1 MNPVLPTT
9 NPQNVGNKKPGIN
22 GASTP
27 PPGFCKNEDIV
38 MNIFDYMQDVGRPI
52 AYYPRMA
59 HFFGSVNASIMF
71 SQLFYWQ
78 DRTTNELGVYKTAEE
93 WTEET
98 GLSYREQATAR
109 AHLVK
114 QGFLIETHKRIEH
127 RIYYKLNRDA
137 ICHAFDLWRQGQK
150 TTSDESA
157 IPERRKRNS
166 GTTIPQSGECAIRNS
181 GTTIPQPVY
190 KTETTAQTTTETTAD
205 TFTPVA
211 IAPVAGPVFPPIDD
225 IVVEQA
231 KPAPVGTVAVVEAAE
246 VVEHTPTAKP
256 KATKPAGD
264 KTAVA
269 AVACPGDVDAAVFAD
284 FLTIRKAKRAPLTA
298 TALGGIRREA
308 DKAGVSLEQAL
319 TVCCERGWV
328 GFRADWYHEGSTAP
342 AGARMGGNGGKPN
355 PNKQEAL
362 EARNRAVAAQWV
374 ADMQAKMNAQGGVL

>member
-1 MNPVLPTT
+1 
-9 NPQNVGNKKPGIN
+9 
-22 GASTP
+22 
-27 PPGFCKNEDIV
+27 

-109 AHLVK
+109 AYLVK

-166 GTTIPQSGECAIRNS
+166 GTTIPQ
-181 GTTIPQPVY
+181 PVY
-190 KTETTAQTTTETTAD
+190 KTETTSKTTSKTTQSNTPIPPAQQAPGASGSKATAISLAAWLNHCKASGEQAIPEDDPVFTYAEQAGIPLDMLRLCWIEFRSRYSEPGAKRYKDWRSVYRKAVRGNWLKLWFCNADGYTLTTAGLQ
-205 TFTPVA
+205 A
-211 IAPVAGPVFPPIDD
+211 QRAL
-225 IVVEQA
+225 QA
-231 KPAPVGTVAVVEAAE
+231 KEGAA
-246 VVEHTPTAKP
+246 A
-256 KATKPAGD
+256 
-264 KTAVA
+264 
-269 AVACPGDVDAAVFAD
+269 
-284 FLTIRKAKRAPLTA
+284 
-298 TALGGIRREA
+298 
-308 DKAGVSLEQAL
+308 
-319 TVCCERGWV
+319 
-328 GFRADWYHEGSTAP
+328 
-342 AGARMGGNGGKPN
+342 
-355 PNKQEAL
+355 
-362 EARNRAVAAQWV
+362 
-374 ADMQAKMNAQGGVL
+374 

>member
-1 MNPVLPTT
+1 
-9 NPQNVGNKKPGIN
+9 
-22 GASTP
+22 
-27 PPGFCKNEDIV
+27 

-109 AHLVK
+109 AYLVK

-166 GTTIPQSGECAIRNS
+166 GTTIQQSGECAIRNS

-190 KTETTAQTTTETTAD
+190 KTETTSETTQSN
-205 TFTPVA
+205 TPKPPAQKAPGASGSKATA
-211 IAPVAGPVFPPIDD
+211 ISLATWLSNLKASGELPIPEDDPVFEYA
-225 IVVEQA
+225 EQA
-231 KPAPVGTVAVVEAAE
+231 GIPLDMLRLCWIEFRSRYSEPG
-246 VVEHTPTAKP
+246 AKRY
-256 KATKPAGD
+256 KD
-264 KTAVA
+264 WRSVY
-269 AVACPGDVDAAVFAD
+269 
-284 FLTIRKAKRAPLTA
+284 RKAVRGNWLKLWFCNADGYTLT
-298 TALGGIRREA
+298 TAGL
-308 DKAGVSLEQAL
+308 QAQRVL
-319 TVCCERGWV
+319 
-328 GFRADWYHEGSTAP
+328 
-342 AGARMGGNGGKPN
+342 
-355 PNKQEAL
+355 
-362 EARNRAVAAQWV
+362 
-374 ADMQAKMNAQGGVL
+374 QAKEGAAA

>member
-1 MNPVLPTT
+1 
-9 NPQNVGNKKPGIN
+9 
-22 GASTP
+22 
-27 PPGFCKNEDIV
+27 

-109 AHLVK
+109 AYLVK

-166 GTTIPQSGECAIRNS
+166 GTTIPQ
-181 GTTIPQPVY
+181 PVY
-190 KTETTAQTTTETTAD
+190 KTETTAQTTQSNTPKPPAQQAPGASGSKAAAISLAAWLNHCKASGELPIPEDDPVFEYAEQAGIPLDMLRLCWIEFRSRYNEPGAKRYKDWRSVYRKAVRGNWLKLWFCNADGYTLTTAGLQ
-205 TFTPVA
+205 A
-211 IAPVAGPVFPPIDD
+211 QRAL
-225 IVVEQA
+225 QA
-231 KPAPVGTVAVVEAAE
+231 KEGAA
-246 VVEHTPTAKP
+246 A
-256 KATKPAGD
+256 
-264 KTAVA
+264 
-269 AVACPGDVDAAVFAD
+269 
-284 FLTIRKAKRAPLTA
+284 
-298 TALGGIRREA
+298 
-308 DKAGVSLEQAL
+308 
-319 TVCCERGWV
+319 
-328 GFRADWYHEGSTAP
+328 
-342 AGARMGGNGGKPN
+342 
-355 PNKQEAL
+355 
-362 EARNRAVAAQWV
+362 
-374 ADMQAKMNAQGGVL
+374 

>member
-1 MNPVLPTT
+1 
-9 NPQNVGNKKPGIN
+9 
-22 GASTP
+22 
-27 PPGFCKNEDIV
+27 

-114 QGFLIETHKRIEH
+114 QGFLIETNKRIEH
-127 RIYYKLNRDA
+127 RIYYKLNREA
-137 ICHAFDLWRQGQK
+137 ICHAFDLWCKEQK
-150 TTSDESA
+150 TSSDESA
-157 IPERRKRNS
+157 FPERRKRNS

-190 KTETTAQTTTETTAD
+190 KTETTAQTTTETTAE
-205 TFTPVA
+205 TFPPVA
-211 IAPVAGPVFPPIDD
+211 VAPVAGPVFPPIDD
-225 IVVEQA
+225 IVVKQA
-231 KPAPVGTVAVVEAAE
+231 KPAPVGTVAVAEAAQ
-246 VVEHTPTAKP
+246 VVEHTPTAQP
-256 KATKPAGD
+256 KAATKTTTAKPAGD
-264 KTAVA
+264 KPAVA
-269 AVACPGDVDAAVFAD
+269 AAVAVACPSDVPAEVFAD

-298 TALGGIRREA
+298 TALAGIRREA

>member
-1 MNPVLPTT
+1 MNLVLPTT
-9 NPQNVGNKKPGIN
+9 GIKCGHKKPRVN
-22 GASTP
+22 GATTP
-27 PPGFCKNEDIV
+27 RRGICKNEDIV

-109 AHLVK
+109 AYLVK

-190 KTETTAQTTTETTAD
+190 KTETTSETTHSN
-205 TFTPVA
+205 TPK
-211 IAPVAGPVFPPIDD
+211 PPATPGA
-225 IVVEQA
+225 ER
-231 KPAPVGTVAVVEAAE
+231 E
-246 VVEHTPTAKP
+246 VVSAAFAAFWKTYP
-256 KATKPAGD
+256 KKVG
-264 KTAVA
+264 K
-269 AVACPGDVDAAVFAD
+269 DAAAKVWARKVKAD
-284 FLTIRKAKRAPLTA
+284 DVQAVMD
-298 TALGGIRREA
+298 ALDKQRSSEQWTQDGGRFIPHPSTWLNQGRWKDEDVA
-308 DKAGVSLEQAL
+308 DDEPRSKLFAGVL
-319 TVCCERGWV
+319 
-328 GFRADWYHEGSTAP
+328 
-342 AGARMGGNGGKPN
+342 
-355 PNKQEAL
+355 
-362 EARNRAVAAQWV
+362 
-374 ADMQAKMNAQGGVL
+374 

>member
-1 MNPVLPTT
+1 
-9 NPQNVGNKKPGIN
+9 
-22 GASTP
+22 
-27 PPGFCKNEDIV
+27 

-190 KTETTAQTTTETTAD
+190 KTETTAQTTTETTAE
-205 TFTPVA
+205 TFPPVA
-211 IAPVAGPVFPPIDD
+211 VAPVAGPVFPPIDD
-225 IVVEQA
+225 TVVEQA

-256 KATKPAGD
+256 KRKRTVVDTGTDETALQAACRTTWAAYSGAYAIRYGVAPLRNAKVNAAIKGFVQRIGHDESP
-264 KTAVA
+264 AVA
-269 AVACPGDVDAAVFAD
+269 AYYVSNVNDAFVVRNMHDTGLLLKQAEGYRTQWATGRSV
-284 FLTIRKAKRAPLTA
+284 TA
-298 TALGGIRREA
+298 TAARQADQTAANMSVVEEAKLIARARRAAREA
-308 DKAGVSLEQAL
+308 ARLAGEDFL
-319 TVCCERGWV
+319 
-328 GFRADWYHEGSTAP
+328 
-342 AGARMGGNGGKPN
+342 
-355 PNKQEAL
+355 
-362 EARNRAVAAQWV
+362 
-374 ADMQAKMNAQGGVL
+374 

>member
-1 MNPVLPTT
+1 
-9 NPQNVGNKKPGIN
+9 
-22 GASTP
+22 
-27 PPGFCKNEDIV
+27 

-109 AHLVK
+109 AYLVK

-166 GTTIPQSGECAIRNS
+166 GTTIPQSGECAFRNS
-181 GTTIPQPVY
+181 GTTIQQPVY

-211 IAPVAGPVFPPIDD
+211 VAPVAGPVFPPIDD
-225 IVVEQA
+225 IVV
-231 KPAPVGTVAVVEAAE
+231 K
-246 VVEHTPTAKP
+246 HTPTAKP
-256 KATKPAGD
+256 KAATTTEKPAGT

-269 AVACPGDVDAAVFAD
+269 AVACPSDVDTTVFAD
-284 FLTIRKAKRAPLTA
+284 FLQIRKAKRAPLTA

-308 DKAGVSLEQAL
+308 DKAGVTLEEAL

-328 GFRADWYHEGSTAP
+328 GFRADWHRESALTNGRP
-342 AGARMGGNGGKPN
+342 AGNPN

-374 ADMQAKMNAQGGVL
+374 ADMEAKMAAEGGAL